1 MPYHG
6 ERRRKMKKLIVLN
19 HKMGMLY
26 DEVYYY
32 IDKLNNI
39 NTDNDIIVCPSS
51 IYMEAFVNNCDYP
64 VGAQNVSY
72 EEDIN
77 NTGEI
82 STIQLKSMGVEYS
95 LVGHYERISKYN
107 ENEKVVNEKLLSIVD
122 ANIFPILCFGEAIDE
137 DYKTEIPRLLDAYLK
152 EVENIEFI
160 IFAYEPEYA
169 VGTGTLPSIDR
180 IKEVTKFIS
189 KYLEDKYKRK
199 PTLLYGGSVDSSNV
213 KDIINIEE
221 VDGVLVGATSSN
233 IMEVEKI
240 INNVR

>member
-32 IDKLNNI
+32 IDRLNDLDSN
-39 NTDNDIIVCPSS
+39 NDIIVCPSN
-51 IYMEAFVNNCDYP
+51 IYLEAFINNCDYP
-64 VGAQNVSY
+64 IGAQNIHY

-82 STIQLKSMGVEYS
+82 STTQIKSLGVEYS
-95 LVGHYERISKYN
+95 LVGHYER
-107 ENEKVVNEKLLSIVD
+107 VVNQKLLSVVD
-122 ANIFPILCFGEAIDE
+122 TNIFPILCFGEGIE
-137 DYKTEIPRLLDAYLK
+137 DDYTKKIPNLLEAYLK

-160 IFAYEPEYA
+160 IFVYEPEYA
-169 VGTGTLPSIDR
+169 AETGTLPNIDR
-180 IKEVTKFIS
+180 IKEVTTFIN
-189 KYLEDKYKRK
+189 KYLADKYHKK
-199 PTLLYGGSVDSSNV
+199 PTLLYGGGIDSSNV
-213 KDIINIEE
+213 KEIININSI
-221 VDGVLVGATSSN
+221 DGVLIGASSSN

-240 INNVR
+240 IKNIEK